1 MASEFIPYNFGP
13 RVQDNTLLRQQT
25 LDYLIKEQRHHELMQ
40 FIYGT
45 LFVLAIVLLF
55 YGFKHRK
62 KLFNIIC
69 NVCNKMITLY
79 KSYTITE
86 KLLATVVVCLIVL
99 IILSI
104 TFISY
109 FYG

>member
-1 MASEFIPYNFGP
+1 MTSGFTPYYFGP
-13 RVQDNTLLRQQT
+13 RVQDNVLLRQQA

-55 YGFKHRK
+55 YCFKHRK
-62 KLFNIIC
+62 KLFSVANNIC
-69 NVCNKMITLY
+69 NKFMTLY
-79 KSYTITE
+79 KSYTRTE

-99 IILSI
+99 IILLI
-104 TFISY
+104 TFISH